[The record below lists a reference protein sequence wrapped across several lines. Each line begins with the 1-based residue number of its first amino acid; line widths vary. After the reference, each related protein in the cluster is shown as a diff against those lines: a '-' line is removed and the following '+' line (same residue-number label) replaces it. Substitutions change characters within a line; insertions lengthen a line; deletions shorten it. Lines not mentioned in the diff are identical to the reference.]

1 LRDGTITAAH
11 EHFFTAS
18 AKAFLGQLNKQFA
31 HGEGMPNLIA
41 CTPTGQ
47 LHELGAF
54 MAGVAATH
62 LGWRVAYLG
71 AGLPAAEI
79 AGAATQRGAAAVALS
94 IIYPEDDPHLLEE
107 LISLRRYLPPEA
119 RIIVGG
125 RAAPAYREALSR
137 IGALV
142 VDSLAG
148 FCDALDRLRKERV
161 FTAIAPRS

>member
-1 LRDGTITAAH
+1 MARWNLTAAH

-47 LHELGAF
+47 LHELGGF

-94 IIYPEDDPHLLEE
+94 IIYPEDDPHLSEE